1 MKEILERKITKNE
14 SRDTGMAMVLLLLL
28 LTIKMKHEWMVFAA
42 LALQVVAMTI
52 PILFKPLAVVWF
64 GFSDLLGMIVPKV
77 FLSVLFF
84 GVVTP
89 IGLLRR
95 LSGKDSLKL
104 RVFRANQESVLVTR
118 DHLFVPKD
126 IERPY

>member
-14 SRDTGMAMVLLLLL
+14 SRDTGMAMVLLLLIL
-28 LTIKMKHEWMVFAA
+28 SIKMKHEWMVLTA
-42 LALQVVAMTI
+42 LGLQVVAMTI

-64 GFSDLLGMIVPKV
+64 GFSDLLGMIVPKI

-89 IGLLRR
+89 IGFLRR

-104 RVFRANQESVLVTR
+104 RVFRANQESVMVSR
-118 DHLFVPKD
+118 DHLFVARD
-126 IERPY
+126 IEKPY